1 MVNYMGILAETYKR
15 TYQGGMAMAYKDV
28 YLGTGT
34 TLSSNYYLRNFYQS
48 NRNARTASKRHEM
61 SNTELTLADSHALRK
76 ALKKLGSSEF
86 NEDHDTS
93 IRNSVS
99 AYIQTYNNMLSSAS
113 TSSDRTLERN
123 AKQLKSI
130 TNEYAKELD
139 KIGITVND
147 DGTLTS
153 RETLLNSAD
162 LSKFKKLF
170 SGDSEYMQRT
180 TAYAKRLVRRSEALD
195 VTATQKQLKEIADRK
210 ADSSTTTADT
220 VSDIA
225 AAALAAS
232 DSPDLNTLLN
242 NGIGKN
248 VNVVL

>member
-1 MVNYMGILAETYKR
+1 
-15 TYQGGMAMAYKDV
+15 MATTDV

-34 TLSSNYYLRNFYQS
+34 TLSSNYYLRSFYQS
-48 NRNARTASKRHEM
+48 NRDARTASKRNEM
-61 SNTELTLADSHALRK
+61 SNTELTLADSYALRK

-86 NEDHDTS
+86 NEDQDTS

-113 TSSDRTLERN
+113 DSSDSTLKRN
-123 AKQLKSI
+123 AKQLKNI

-147 DGTLTS
+147 DGTLTG

-162 LSKFKKLF
+162 ISKFEKLF
-170 SGDSEYMQRT
+170 AKDSEYMQRT
-180 TAYAKRLVRRSEALD
+180 TAYAKRLVQRSQTLD
-195 VTATQKQLKEIADRK
+195 ATATQKRLKEIADRK
-210 ADSSTTTADT
+210 ANSSTATDDM
-220 VSDIA
+220 VSGIA
-225 AAALAAS
+225 AAALSVS
-232 DSPDLNTLLN
+232 DSPDLNTLLG